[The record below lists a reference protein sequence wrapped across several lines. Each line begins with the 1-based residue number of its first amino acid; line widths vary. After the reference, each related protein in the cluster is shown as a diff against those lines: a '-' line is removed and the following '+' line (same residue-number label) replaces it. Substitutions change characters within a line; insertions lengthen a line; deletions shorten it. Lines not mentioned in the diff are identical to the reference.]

1 MATALAGA
9 YLLHDERGFGI
20 AFVFLPEKRSESYG
34 GYDKNKSDE
43 IHHDLQESIAFLF
56 RLSSGLDA
64 INLYILTST
73 LWALHFVSPFMY
85 PNLTRPNIQ
94 SSDIVRSYYSIISF
108 CFQLL

>member
-20 AFVFLPEKRSESYG
+20 AFVLLPEESCEAECADY
-34 GYDKNKSDE
+34 KNKPDE
-43 IHHDLQESIAFLF
+43 IHHDLQKPIAFLF